1 MERGLIADREILVLE
16 DELMLR
22 KRAAAFLE
30 QGGAEVVAVDTLA
43 KARVAL
49 KEWTFD
55 FALVDIQLPDGEG
68 LDLLKEG
75 AFPETTSVVVMT
87 SDGGVGRAV
96 EAMQLGAADFLAKPF
111 DHEELPIIF
120 RRCQRQEQ
128 AVRLL
133 EHRQALVKPTQE
145 GLFFGRSLGKVQEQ
159 LERIL
164 EADQRL
170 ATALPPVLISG
181 ATGTGKSTFARW
193 IHRHGPRA
201 DQEIVEVNCST
212 LPDNL
217 AESELFGH
225 ERGAFTD
232 ARKARMGLFEAA
244 HQGTL
249 FLDEVPSLSAGVQ
262 AKLLTAIEDRK
273 IRRVGGNKDLA
284 VDVRVIAATNAD
296 LQDMIAKR
304 EFREDLY
311 HRLNLLT
318 VDIPPLRDRVHDIV
332 ALANHLLGQL
342 SKRYQASVTEVP
354 KEQEGFL
361 LNYDWPGNVRELMH
375 ELERQLVWGRGEII
389 DFSHLVPAGGKESS
403 PVPTEATVATSGVPK
418 DWLQPGWQFPEEG
431 FSLDEAINRLI
442 QKALDQSGDN
452 VSAAA
457 RLLGMKRDFI
467 RYRMKAMGK

>member
-1 MERGLIADREILVLE
+1 
-16 DELMLR
+16 
-22 KRAAAFLE
+22 
-30 QGGAEVVAVDTLA
+30 
-43 KARVAL
+43 
-49 KEWTFD
+49 
-55 FALVDIQLPDGEG
+55 
-68 LDLLKEG
+68 
-75 AFPETTSVVVMT
+75 
-87 SDGGVGRAV
+87 
-96 EAMQLGAADFLAKPF
+96 
-111 DHEELPIIF
+111 
-120 RRCQRQEQ
+120 
-128 AVRLL
+128 
-133 EHRQALVKPTQE
+133 
-145 GLFFGRSLGKVQEQ
+145 KVQEQ

-181 ATGTGKSTFARW
+181 ATGTGRSTFARW

-201 DQEIVEVNCST
+201 DQEIVEVNGST

-318 VDIPPLRDRVHDIV
+318 VDIPPLRDRGHDIV

-375 ELERQLVWGRGEII
+375 ELERQLVWGRGKII
-389 DFSHLVPAGGKESS
+389 DFSHLAPAGGKESS
-403 PVPTEATVATSGVPK
+403 PVPTEATVATSGVLK

-457 RLLGMKRDFI
+457 RLLGVKRDFI

>member
-1 MERGLIADREILVLE
+1 
-16 DELMLR
+16 
-22 KRAAAFLE
+22 
-30 QGGAEVVAVDTLA
+30 
-43 KARVAL
+43 
-49 KEWTFD
+49 
-55 FALVDIQLPDGEG
+55 
-68 LDLLKEG
+68 
-75 AFPETTSVVVMT
+75 
-87 SDGGVGRAV
+87 
-96 EAMQLGAADFLAKPF
+96 
-111 DHEELPIIF
+111 
-120 RRCQRQEQ
+120 
-128 AVRLL
+128 
-133 EHRQALVKPTQE
+133 
-145 GLFFGRSLGKVQEQ
+145 
-159 LERIL
+159 
-164 EADQRL
+164 
-170 ATALPPVLISG
+170 
-181 ATGTGKSTFARW
+181 
-193 IHRHGPRA
+193 
-201 DQEIVEVNCST
+201 
-212 LPDNL
+212 
-217 AESELFGH
+217 
-225 ERGAFTD
+225 
-232 ARKARMGLFEAA
+232 
-244 HQGTL
+244 
-249 FLDEVPSLSAGVQ
+249 
-262 AKLLTAIEDRK
+262 
-273 IRRVGGNKDLA
+273 GNKDLA